1 MEGGLDQVESRQ
13 WGRNCWPVAHFQS
26 VCCVLGALALAACNP
41 ASGVRWRFQGDGFLG
56 YRSLATAPHTP
67 LVVARNLPGACLG
80 THCPLPPQQGGQ
92 GERTWRCSALGI
104 PLVTTA
110 TQQLARDWP
119 TQLHSPEHK
128 GPRGHT
134 LILNLRLSEMG

>member
-1 MEGGLDQVESRQ
+1 MGSLGSLVTVPWLQLLIPHWWLPGTYLAR
-13 WGRNCWPVAHFQS
+13 AS
-26 VCCVLGALALAACNP
+26 VP
-41 ASGVRWRFQGDGFLG
+41 
-56 YRSLATAPHTP
+56 TAPPPT
-67 LVVARNLPGACLG
+67 ARGEG
-80 THCPLPPQQGGQ
+80 R
-92 GERTWRCSALGI
+92 GERTWCCSALGI

-134 LILNLRLSEMG
+134 LILNLRLSEMGMRSPWPL